1 MTITATRG
9 FAAALVLSGTVLA
22 ACNSQAEPIE
32 PHLNALVEAADAP
45 AAAIGNG
52 GELAGLREVT
62 ARFHN
67 MEMARAA
74 GYETQITPCWAHHSA
89 GAMGYHY
96 GNTDLLDAKVDL
108 LEPEVVMYEP
118 QPGGH
123 MRLVGME
130 YIVPLAAWEEAGHD
144 LDDPADVPELLGQKY
159 TRHSFLPIFKLHI
172 WLWRDN
178 PAGVFADWNP
188 NVTCAHAE
196 STEVF

>member
-1 MTITATRG
+1 MQITSTRG
-9 FAAALVLSGTVLA
+9 FASALVLSGA
-22 ACNSQAEPIE
+22 
-32 PHLNALVEAADAP
+32 ALVACEPQAGPIQPDFMASVEAVG
-45 AAAIGNG
+45 AAAAQSAGAG
-52 GELAGLREVT
+52 QLAELSQVT

-67 MEMARAA
+67 METAKAA
-74 GYETQITPCWAHHSA
+74 GYETQITPCWTHHSA

-96 GNTDLLDAKVDL
+96 GNTALLDATVDL

-130 YIVPLAAWEEAGHD
+130 YIVPQAAWENAGHD
-144 LDDPADVPELLGQKY
+144 LDDPMDVPELLGQKY

-172 WLWRDN
+172 WLWRQN

>member
-1 MTITATRG
+1 VKHASPLG
-9 FAAALVLSGTVLA
+9 VASALVLLSAVLV
-22 ACNSQAEPIE
+22 ACDPQAEPGE
-32 PHLNALVEAADAP
+32 STVAPTFGVAGAASADAVQ
-45 AAAIGNG
+45 
-52 GELAGLREVT
+52 LAGLRKVT
-62 ARFHN
+62 ARFHRLEAA
-67 MEMARAA
+67 MAA

-96 GNTDLLDAKVDL
+96 GKTDLLDAEVDL
-108 LEPEVVMYEP
+108 LQPEVVMYEP

-130 YIVPLAAWEEAGHD
+130 YIVPLAAWEDAGHD

-159 TRHSFLPIFKLHI
+159 TRHSSLPIFKLHI
-172 WLWRDN
+172 WLWRQN

>member
-1 MTITATRG
+1 MERASYRG
-9 FAAALVLSGTVLA
+9 IASAFVLLSVVLVACDPQVEPVEPELSASFALA
-22 ACNSQAEPIE
+22 GS
-32 PHLNALVEAADAP
+32 ADARQL
-45 AAAIGNG
+45 A
-52 GELAGLREVT
+52 ELRKVT
-62 ARFHN
+62 ARFHRLEAA
-67 MEMARAA
+67 MAA

-96 GNTDLLDAKVDL
+96 GKIDLLDAEVDL

-118 QPGGH
+118 LAGGL

-130 YIVPLAAWEEAGHD
+130 YIVPLAAWEGAGHD

-188 NVTCAHAE
+188 KVTCAHAE
-196 STEVF
+196 DTEVF

>member
-1 MTITATRG
+1 MNHASSRG
-9 FAAALVLSGTVLA
+9 VASALVLLSAVLVG
-22 ACNSQAEPIE
+22 CDPQAEPVE
-32 PHLNALVEAADAP
+32 PTLAPSFGVAGAASADA
-45 AAAIGNG
+45 GQ
-52 GELAGLREVT
+52 LAGLRKVT
-62 ARFHN
+62 ARFHRLEAA
-67 MEMARAA
+67 MAA

-96 GNTDLLDAKVDL
+96 GKTDLLDAEVDL
-108 LEPEVVMYEP
+108 LQPEVVMYEP

-172 WLWRDN
+172 WLWRQN
-178 PAGVFADWNP
+178 PTGVFADWNP

>member
-1 MTITATRG
+1 MKH
-9 FAAALVLSGTVLA
+9 AASRAVASAFVLLSAVLV
-22 ACNSQAEPIE
+22 ACDQQGEPIE
-32 PHLNALVEAADAP
+32 PTPMPGFGVA
-45 AAAIGNG
+45 
-52 GELAGLREVT
+52 GETTATAGQLAELRRVT
-62 ARFHN
+62 ARFHGLEAA
-67 MEMARAA
+67 MAA

-96 GNTDLLDAKVDL
+96 GKLDLLDAEVDL
-108 LEPEVVMYEP
+108 LHPEVVMYEP
-118 QPGGH
+118 QRGGH

-159 TRHSFLPIFKLHI
+159 TRHSTLPIFKLHI
-172 WLWRDN
+172 WLWRQN